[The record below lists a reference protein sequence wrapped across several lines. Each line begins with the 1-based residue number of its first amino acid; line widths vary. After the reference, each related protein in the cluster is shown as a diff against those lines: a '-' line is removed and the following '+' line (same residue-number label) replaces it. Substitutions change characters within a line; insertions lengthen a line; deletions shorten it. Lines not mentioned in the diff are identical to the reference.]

1 MGGHAATVNGVLTPA
16 YRWAAAGQAAL
27 LLLMAWLLLGRG
39 ALVRVP
45 GISERGLRTAAWVI
59 AGFFTLN
66 TLANV
71 TSPHPLERWMG
82 ARTILIALASTALAQ
97 PTPTRHEGTDPP
109 RHSPRSSN

>member
-1 MGGHAATVNGVLTPA
+1 MHQRGDAVMGGHAATVNGVLTPA

-45 GISERGLRTAAWVI
+45 GMSAGGLRTVAWVI

-66 TLANV
+66 TPS
-71 TSPHPLERWMG
+71 SP
-82 ARTILIALASTALAQ
+82 
-97 PTPTRHEGTDPP
+97 
-109 RHSPRSSN
+109 